1 MRNFKILIVPSLYFL
16 FLLIII
22 LTSCF
27 GRNKSTF
34 SEKRVTESAVT
45 PKTDSQIAEYIRHIF
60 QDKNGDF
67 WFGTNNYGAVHF
79 NGDSLSYF
87 SVEQGFEGRQITG
100 ITEDLEKN
108 IWFAT
113 NHGVVKYDWSTT
125 ENGEKLFI
133 NYPVEE
139 YVRTRSWSILSD
151 SKGNIWSGTETGVF
165 HFNGTNWESFELP
178 YSEKQ
183 GSLGL
188 LTSIRI
194 FSISEDENGNIWF
207 GTDGNGAIKYNG
219 ESFIQ
224 YTVKDGLADNSVFR
238 IIEDRNGNIW
248 LGTWNGGLSNFNG
261 ETFTN
266 YTEKDSIG
274 NNEVVIVYEDN
285 QGNIWLSSEG
295 FGVYHFDGKS
305 FSNYSKKQG
314 LDVMAVQTIYEDQE
328 GRLWVG
334 GGGGLFRFDEKS
346 FINVTKNGPWK

>member
-1 MRNFKILIVPSLYFL
+1 MNYRTILGLLIV
-16 FLLIII
+16 LIMYSCSQR
-22 LTSCF
+22 TSK
-27 GRNKSTF
+27 GEQQTF
-34 SEKRVTESAVT
+34 SENSTQSEAT
-45 PKTDSQIAEYIRHIF
+45 PKTGTQIAKYIRHIF
-60 QDKNGDF
+60 QDKNGNF
-67 WFGTNNYGAVHF
+67 WFGTNNYGVAHF
-79 NGDSLSYF
+79 NGDSISYF
-87 SVEQGFEGRQITG
+87 SVEQGFEGGQITG

-113 NHGVVKYDWSTT
+113 DRGVVKYDWSTT

-133 NYPVEE
+133 NHPVEK
-139 YVRTRSWSILSD
+139 YLRTRCWSILSD
-151 SKGNIWSGTETGVF
+151 SKGNIWAGTEEGVF
-165 HFNGTNWESFELP
+165 HFNGRNWKSFELP

-188 LTSIRI
+188 LTRTRI
-194 FSISEDENGNIWF
+194 FSISEDNTGNIWF

-219 ESFIQ
+219 KSFIQ
-224 YTVKDGLADNSVFR
+224 YTVKDGLADKSVFR
-238 IIEDRNGNIW
+238 IMEDRNANIW
-248 LGTWNGGLSNFNG
+248 LGTWNGGLSKFNG

-274 NNEVVIVYEDN
+274 NNEVCIVFEDN

-295 FGVYHFDGKS
+295 FGVYRFDGKS

-334 GGGGLFRFDEKS
+334 GGGGLYRFDGNA